1 MVMVTWRAMV
11 SYDYKS
17 IVAHKENRCGDNYM
31 EGNGKLQYDFKSIVV
46 QLENRCGD
54 GYMYCRAGYLK
65 DYT

>member
-17 IVAHKENRCGDNYM
+17 IV
-31 EGNGKLQYDFKSIVV
+31 V

-54 GYMYCRAGYLK
+54 GYMEGNGKL
-65 DYT
+65 